1 MTSHSQHSA
10 RSPGGAAAS
19 GGPGGILS
27 PAGSPQAHITH
38 IPLDEI
44 DHQLIGL
51 LQRDGRA
58 SYAELAPAVGL
69 SAPAVRQRVQRL
81 IEGNV
86 VQIVAVTDP
95 LALGLPV
102 MAMVGIKVSGNALEV
117 ADSLGAI
124 DRVIY
129 VVVTG
134 GSFDLFAELVCED
147 MSELFDIINS
157 MIRPLPGV
165 SSVESFPYFDIHTH
179 RFTWDTST
187 D

>member
-1 MTSHSQHSA
+1 MTSQ
-10 RSPGGAAAS
+10 SPV
-19 GGPGGILS
+19 PRPHL
-27 PAGSPQAHITH
+27 TR

-69 SAPAVRQRVQRL
+69 SPPAVRQRVQRL
-81 IEGNV
+81 VEGNV

-102 MAMVGIKVSGNALEV
+102 MALVGVKVSGDAMAV
-117 ADSLGAI
+117 ADALGAI
-124 DRVIY
+124 QRVIY
-129 VVVTG
+129 VVITG
-134 GSFDLFAELVCED
+134 GAYDLFAEIVCED
-147 MSELFDIINS
+147 MAELFDIINTQL
-157 MIRPLPGV
+157 RPMDGV
-165 SSVESFPYFDIHTH
+165 ASVESFPYFDIHTH